1 MHSHIGQ
8 DGKTTYGELFDLKND
23 PQEVN
28 TLWDNPAYAA
38 LKQELLLKYIWA
50 ELAKEPM
57 WMPWIAG
64 A

>member
-28 TLWDNPAYAA
+28 TLWDNPAYAV
-38 LKQELLLKYIWA
+38 LKQELLRKYIWA

-57 WMPWIAG
+57 WMPRIAG